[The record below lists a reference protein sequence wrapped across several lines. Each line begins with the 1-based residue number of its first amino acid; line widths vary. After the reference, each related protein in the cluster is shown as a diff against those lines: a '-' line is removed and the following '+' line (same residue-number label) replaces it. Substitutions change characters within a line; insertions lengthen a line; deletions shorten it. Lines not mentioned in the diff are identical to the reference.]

1 MLGVTNPWTYVL
13 GTAAIVLLP
22 GPNSIYVLSVAARR
36 GVRDGYRAA
45 AGVWLGDAVLMTLS
59 AGGVASLL
67 HTYPWLFNLVKY
79 AGAVYLAYI
88 GLRLVVDTVRRLR
101 RGPAVQAAGAAQ
113 PEAPADRPFRR
124 ALVVSLLN
132 PKAILF
138 FVSFFIQFVDPA
150 YPHPAV
156 SFLILGVIAE
166 VLSALYLT
174 VLIFGG
180 RYLADQFRSRRKLA
194 AGLSTMVGG
203 AFVAFSVKLATAS
216 LS

>member
-1 MLGVTNPWTYVL
+1 MLGVTNPLTYVL
-13 GTAAIVLLP
+13 GTVAIVLLP
-22 GPNSIYVLSVAARR
+22 GPNSLYVLSVGARR

-67 HTYPWLFNLVKY
+67 HAYPWLFNIVKY
-79 AGAVYLAYI
+79 LGAAYLVCI
-88 GLRLVVDTVRRLR
+88 GVRLVVDTVRRLR
-101 RGPAVQAAGAAQ
+101 RPPAEGAGAQ
-113 PEAPADRPFRR
+113 PAPVDRPFRR
-124 ALVVSLLN
+124 ALMISMIN

-150 YPHPAV
+150 YPLPAL
-156 SFLILGVIAE
+156 SFLVLGTIAE

-174 VLIFGG
+174 LLIFGG
-180 RYLADQFRSRRKLA
+180 RFLADQFRARRRLA
-194 AGLSTMVGG
+194 AGLTTLVGG
-203 AFVAFSVKLATAS
+203 AFLAFSVKLATAS

>member
-1 MLGVTNPWTYVL
+1 VLGVTNPWTYVL

-22 GPNSIYVLSVAARR
+22 GPNSLYVLSVAARR
-36 GVRDGYRAA
+36 GVRDGYRGA

-79 AGAVYLAYI
+79 AGAGYLAYV
-88 GLRLVVDTVRRLR
+88 GVRLVVNTILRLR
-101 RGPAVQAAGAAQ
+101 RPPAPGTE
-113 PEAPADRPFRR
+113 PGESADRPFRR
-124 ALVVSLLN
+124 ALVISLLN

-166 VLSALYLT
+166 ILSAVYLT

-180 RYLADQFRSRRKLA
+180 RYLAEQFRSRRKLA
-194 AGLSTMVGG
+194 AGLSTAVG
-203 AFVAFSVKLATAS
+203 AVFLTFSLKLATAS

>member
-1 MLGVTNPWTYVL
+1 MLGVTNPLTYVL

-22 GPNSIYVLSVAARR
+22 GPNSLYVLSMGARR

-67 HTYPWLFNLVKY
+67 HAYPWLFGIVKY
-79 AGAVYLAYI
+79 LGAAYLAYL
-88 GLRLVVDTVRRLR
+88 GVRLIISTLR
-101 RGPAVQAAGAAQ
+101 RRRDPEQATAVAE
-113 PEAPADRPFRR
+113 PKADRPFRR
-124 ALVVSLLN
+124 ALVISLFN

-138 FVSFFIQFVDPA
+138 FVSFFIQFVDPG
-150 YPHPAV
+150 YPHPAL
-156 SFLILGVIAE
+156 SFLVLGVIAE

-174 VLIFGG
+174 LLIFGG
-180 RYLADQFRSRRKLA
+180 RYLAGQFRTRRKLA
-194 AGLSTMVGG
+194 AGLTTLVGG
-203 AFVAFSVKLATAS
+203 AFLAFSVKLATAS